1 MSEKLLEEF
10 NAKLTNESVK
20 KLNNDAIVRLQ
31 KLKSI
36 PFKELPRDAR
46 YSQQLKVLSSALEYS
61 LLTEDRKEQVEY
73 TRFVSSYDPIMWD
86 LLLEHSPMDSTS
98 YLDLLRKC
106 ILTLQD
112 NRREIEAEY
121 DFILLPYRWGGGG
134 GGGGVNSCHST

>member
-134 GGGGVNSCHST
+134 GGG